1 MNEINNKRKFL
12 TTHEWVQMQDDGSA
26 KVGISEALTQ
36 QSREIS

>member
-26 KVGISEALTQ
+26 KVGISDFAQ
-36 QSREIS
+36 DQ